1 MDSLTNSNFKVV
13 AEKYYDNPQCFSYVE
28 FEEDIKRFQSVSR
41 LLSRYT
47 NTYENARLMLNHI
60 IILHNTFGKFAVY
73 GLFFKVTPDKWE
85 TLKTFL
91 HFLQLIPQSHPS
103 FDLNDDIEILN
114 LLRDL

>member
-1 MDSLTNSNFKVV
+1 MDSLTNSNFKTV

-41 LLSRYT
+41 LLCRYT

-73 GLFFKVTPDKWE
+73 GLFFKVPHEKWE

-91 HFLQLIPQSHPS
+91 NFLQLIPQSHPS
-103 FDLNDDIEILN
+103 FDINDDEDILG
-114 LLRDL
+114 LLRAL